1 MADSLTE
8 LRTFRCP
15 TSLAHK
21 QRLRC
26 TPVSGGHPHVAN
38 KNAAQSNDW
47 RLRAVSSGRQA
58 RVAPLRCRHEKHTR
72 NRGACQK
79 QGPPNFRTRGLKCH
93 YGRLLSL
100 VRRGP
105 EFLGP
110 GLDTSMAIHAV
121 PTALY
126 HNVVV
131 VSRNGRL
138 KTLYVSPSYFTEPS
152 MPRPAKIPVNIPHI
166 VPGGSTMKLYCLFP
180 SRLPS
185 NGAFRRE

>member
-38 KNAAQSNDW
+38 KNAAQSNDR
-47 RLRAVSSGRQA
+47 RLRAVRSDRQA
-58 RVAPLRCRHEKHTR
+58 RPRRFH
-72 NRGACQK
+72 GAGEVYPIPRRCQK
-79 QGPPNFRTRGLKCH
+79 QGPPNFRTRGLKCR

>member
-72 NRGACQK
+72 NTGALSKSPRLSPRASDHIRGVTKMVRMGCQNGTSESYAGSGARRCAAGLACA
-79 QGPPNFRTRGLKCH
+79 GFAS
-93 YGRLLSL
+93 LSSFWRRSWSCSAMISVTQRSTPCL
-100 VRRGP
+100 SSYLRVRR
-105 EFLGP
+105 
-110 GLDTSMAIHAV
+110 
-121 PTALY
+121 
-126 HNVVV
+126 
-131 VSRNGRL
+131 R
-138 KTLYVSPSYFTEPS
+138 PS
-152 MPRPAKIPVNIPHI
+152 M
-166 VPGGSTMKLYCLFP
+166 
-180 SRLPS
+180 
-185 NGAFRRE
+185 